1 MDDYRLEVYV
11 KNGSGAEAVSCTG
24 IYLRMVFMA
33 LALIS
38 LLSGGCAM
46 IGPDFQRPDAPV
58 ADSWV
63 TSLDDPALE
72 STLPPANAVGK
83 QMSRWWKA
91 FNDPLLNSLIE
102 EAYRQ
107 NLDLQAAGLR
117 ILEARARLGIATGN
131 LYPQQQ
137 SLNASFS
144 AMGLSENSANSGA
157 GDLNYTDGST
167 GFDAA
172 WELDFWGKFRRGV
185 EAADANFKATVAA
198 YDSYLVT
205 LTAEVARTYIL
216 VRTLE
221 ERIAVAR
228 DNVAIQQRSVRISD
242 VRFKGGL
249 VTELDVQQARNLLAN
264 TQAVIPALQAELR
277 RAKNS
282 LAVLLGVPPQQI
294 DAKLGSG
301 GTIPAAPVEVAVG
314 IPAELLRR
322 RPDVRQAELQAKAQS
337 ALVGVAKADLYPH
350 FTLLGSV
357 GLRASDSALTA
368 TGGSNIGNIF
378 DGNSLEYVAGPS
390 VSWDIFNYGRIKN
403 QVRMQDARL
412 QQMLINYQNTVLRA
426 ARDVED
432 ALTSLV
438 NDRQRLVYLRQA
450 EQAAQRSVDLA
461 LLQYREGLVDF
472 QRELDALRIL
482 SSAQDKLTIVR
493 GDEAISMV
501 KVYKALGGGWQLRNG
516 KPFVAADTAAVME
529 ERTDWGDMLKQK
541 NLTDRSAE
549 QAKQ

>member
-1 MDDYRLEVYV
+1 MVS
-11 KNGSGAEAVSCTG
+11 GGAEARNNGG
-24 IYLRMVFMA
+24 IRLRSA
-33 LALIS
+33 LLALLLS

-46 IGPDFQRPDAPV
+46 IGPDFQRPQAPV
-58 ADSWV
+58 AEHWA
-63 TSLDDPALE
+63 TSLDKADGGSVATPIRADE
-72 STLPPANAVGK
+72 EQVS
-83 QMSRWWKA
+83 QWWKA
-91 FNDPLLNSLIE
+91 FNDPLLDSLIE

-107 NLDLQAAGLR
+107 NLDLQMAGLR

-137 SLNASFS
+137 SLNAGFG
-144 AMGLSENSANSGA
+144 AVGISENAANSA
-157 GDLNYTDGST
+157 AADLNYTDGSV

-185 EAADANFKATVAA
+185 QAADANMNAAVAA

-221 ERIAVAR
+221 ERISVAQA
-228 DNVAIQQRSVRISD
+228 NVAIQRRSLRISEA
-242 VRFKGGL
+242 RFKGGL

-264 TQAVIPALQAELR
+264 TQAVIPAFKASLR
-277 RAKNS
+277 QAKNS
-282 LAVLLGVPPQQI
+282 LAVLLGKPPQQI
-294 DAKLGSG
+294 DRILGSG
-301 GTIPAAPVEVAVG
+301 GDIPVPPVEVAVG
-314 IPAELLRR
+314 MPAELLRR

-357 GLRASDSALTA
+357 GLRASDSALSA
-368 TGGSNIGNIF
+368 TGGSKVNDVF
-378 DGNSLEYVAGPS
+378 EGNSLEYFAGPA

-412 QQMLINYQNTVLRA
+412 QQLLINYQNTVLRA
-426 ARDVED
+426 AQDVED
-432 ALTSLV
+432 ALAGLV

-450 EQAAQRSVDLA
+450 EKAAQRSVDLA

-472 QRELDALRIL
+472 QRVLDALRYL
-482 SSAQDKLTIVR
+482 SSAQDKLSAIR
-493 GDEAISMV
+493 GDESISMV
-501 KVYKALGGGWQLRNG
+501 RVYKALGGGWQLRRG
-516 KPFVAADTAAVME
+516 QPFVASETAAAME
-529 ERTDWGDMLKQK
+529 ERTDWGDLLKQQ
-541 NLTDRSAE
+541 NRIEPSVETAR
-549 QAKQ
+549 Q